1 MSLQEDCRT
10 NRWPARDTATTSL
23 CVCTSHLKA
32 GTPAEECLTQVWTD
46 SIACCCGKEM
56 FSVFMLDDG
65 HLTDGLQ
72 TIPPVEKNTPVRVT
86 EHLPEHPSHL
96 SGCAYSCLQL
106 PVTLYHWSHWHQ
118 CNSLVNACFSS
129 GGDCKSLYKHSLT
142 FDSEEK
148 PKGSYDSKCE
158 SCPEHSVA

>member
-1 MSLQEDCRT
+1 MACKRSC
-10 NRWPARDTATTSL
+10 NNFPWVCM
-23 CVCTSHLKA
+23 CVCVLLIWRQEHLLRSVWHRSEL
-32 GTPAEECLTQVWTD
+32 TLSPAAVKN
-46 SIACCCGKEM
+46 SM
-56 FSVFMLDDG
+56 FSVFMLDNG